1 MTSHHKTGTHPFY
14 IGMYIH
20 IYTHIYV
27 HKNTS
32 QKECLHIFHWEIELG
47 SEQEQILRL
56 LRRAILD
63 LPASSTVAGSATL
76 ELEVKFAWPLLR
88 SRCRVWLRRLCWQI
102 SQQFLSGMVATWTGM
117 GAVNVASSWF
127 LGWAAIFAVVLSFSI
142 VCFCKKIWSG
152 MVLVSGQCFEVRL
165 AILDGPLVVMPTPP
179 ALLQ

>member
-1 MTSHHKTGTHPFY
+1 MRF
-14 IGMYIH
+14 
-20 IYTHIYV
+20 
-27 HKNTS
+27 
-32 QKECLHIFHWEIELG
+32 
-47 SEQEQILRL
+47 

-102 SQQFLSGMVATWTGM
+102 SQQFLSGMVATWTGI

-127 LGWAAIFAVVLSFSI
+127 LGWAAIFVVVLSFSI

-152 MVLVSGQCFEVRL
+152 MIFVSGQCFEVRL
-165 AILDGPLVVMPTPP
+165 AILDGPFGGNADTPSTFGLNR
-179 ALLQ
+179 AHFSSDITYVAFTRA